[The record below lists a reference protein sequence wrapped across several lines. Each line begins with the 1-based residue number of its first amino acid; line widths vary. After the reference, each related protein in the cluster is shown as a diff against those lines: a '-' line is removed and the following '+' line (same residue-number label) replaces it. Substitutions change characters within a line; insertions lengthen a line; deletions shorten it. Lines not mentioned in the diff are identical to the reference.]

1 MAYNPYLLTNQLSV
15 TPINC
20 NVGYNNSWIS
30 VENNANRP
38 MFAQASY
45 VTNFDDLNISLSA
58 GNVTIGAV
66 EIKDGN
72 SNLRADV
79 TTSDGLNALRVLT
92 QDLESSV
99 DDITIGD
106 KQGNF
111 VTIQMPQS
119 ALRVYPVTTAG
130 GFTRCETRTSGNPT
144 FISDQIFIHN
154 SSNSNVQPILTLTQG
169 TSCRLAIGKSTETN
183 HTLTLNLA
191 VSGFNDYAGCEIT
204 FFA

>member
-1 MAYNPYLLTNQLSV
+1 MAYYTLINQLSV
-15 TPINC
+15 VPYNS
-20 NVGYNNSWIS
+20 NVGYNNSWVH
-30 VENNANRP
+30 VENDANRE
-38 MFAQASY
+38 MFAHAAY
-45 VTNFDDLNISLSA
+45 ITNFDDLTISLSA
-58 GNVTIGAV
+58 GNVDIGAV
-66 EIKDGN
+66 EIKDWN

-130 GFTRCETRTSGNPT
+130 GFTRCETRSSENPT

-154 SSNSNVQPILTLTQG
+154 LSNLNVYPILTLTQG
-169 TSCRLAIGKSTETN
+169 TSCRLAVGKSTETN

-191 VSGFNDYAGCEIT
+191 VSGVNDYAGCEIT

>member
-1 MAYNPYLLTNQLSV
+1 MSYTLVNQISV
-15 TPINC
+15 APANC
-20 NVGYNNSWIS
+20 NIGYNNSWVH
-30 VENNANRP
+30 VENNANRE
-38 MFAQASY
+38 MFAQATY
-45 VTNFDDLNISLSA
+45 ITNFDDLTISLSA
-58 GNVTIGAV
+58 GNVDIGAV
-66 EIKDGN
+66 EIKDWN

-130 GFTRCETRTSGNPT
+130 GFTRCETRSSGNPT

-154 SSNSNVQPILTLTQG
+154 LSNSNVYPILTLTQG
-169 TSCRLAIGKSTETN
+169 TSCRLAVGKSTETN

-191 VSGFNDYAGCEIT
+191 VSGVNDYAGCEIT

>member
-1 MAYNPYLLTNQLSV
+1 MYSLVNSV
-15 TPINC
+15 SAQPENGNI
-20 NVGYNNSWIS
+20 GYNNSWLQ
-30 VENNANRP
+30 VDNDANRDL
-38 MFAQASY
+38 FAQASY
-45 VTNFDDLNISLSA
+45 ITNFDDFTIALSA
-58 GNVTIGAV
+58 GNVDIGAV
-66 EIKDGN
+66 EIKDWN

-92 QDLESSV
+92 QDLEASV

-106 KQGNF
+106 KNGNF
-111 VTIQMPQS
+111 ATIQMPQS

-191 VSGFNDYAGCEIT
+191 VSGVNDYAGCEIT

>member
-1 MAYNPYLLTNQLSV
+1 MYSLVNSV
-15 TPINC
+15 SAKPNNGNI
-20 NVGYNNSWIS
+20 GYNNSWLQ
-30 VENNANRP
+30 VDNDANREL
-38 MFAQASY
+38 FAQASY
-45 VTNFDDLNISLSA
+45 ITNFDDLTISLSA
-58 GNVTIGAV
+58 GNVDIGAV
-66 EIKDGN
+66 EIKDWN

-79 TTSDGLNALRVLT
+79 TTSDGLNALRVLS

-130 GFTRCETRTSGNPT
+130 GFTRCETRSSGNPT

-154 SSNSNVQPILTLTQG
+154 SSNSNVYPILTLTQG
-169 TSCRLAIGKSTETN
+169 TSCRLAVGKSTETN

-191 VSGFNDYAGCEIT
+191 VSGVNDYAGCEIT

>member
-1 MAYNPYLLTNQLSV
+1 MSYTLVNQISV
-15 TPINC
+15 APTNC
-20 NVGYNNSWIS
+20 NIGYNNSWVH
-30 VENNANRP
+30 VENNANRE
-38 MFAQASY
+38 MFAQATY
-45 VTNFDDLNISLSA
+45 ITNFDDLTISLSA
-58 GNVTIGAV
+58 GNVDIGAV
-66 EIKDGN
+66 EIKDWN

-130 GFTRCETRTSGNPT
+130 GFTRCETRSSGNPT

-154 SSNSNVQPILTLTQG
+154 SSNSNVYPILTLTQG
-169 TSCRLAIGKSTETN
+169 TSCRLAVGKSTETN

-191 VSGFNDYAGCEIT
+191 VSGVNDYAGCEIT

>member
-1 MAYNPYLLTNQLSV
+1 MSYTLTNQVS
-15 TPINC
+15 TGPHNC
-20 NVGYNNSWIS
+20 NVGYNNSWIK
-30 VENNANRP
+30 VGNDANRDL
-38 MFAQASY
+38 FAQASY
-45 VTNFDDLNISLSA
+45 VTNFEDFTVSLSA
-58 GNVTIGAV
+58 GDVNIGSV

-72 SNLRADV
+72 SGLRADV
-79 TTSDGLNALRVLT
+79 VDAGSGLNALRVIS

-106 KQGNF
+106 KNGNF
-111 VTIQMPQS
+111 ATIQMPQS

-154 SSNSNVQPILTLTQG
+154 LSNSNVQPILTLTQG
-169 TSCRLAIGKSTETN
+169 TSCRLAVGKSSETN

-191 VSGFNDYAGCEIT
+191 VSGVNDYAGCEIT
-204 FFA
+204 FFV

>member
-1 MAYNPYLLTNQLSV
+1 MAYTF
-15 TPINC
+15 INKVSTIPLNS
-20 NVGYNNSWIS
+20 NVGYNNSWLE
-30 VENNANRP
+30 VENNANREL
-38 MFAQASY
+38 FAQASY
-45 VTNFDDLNISLSA
+45 ITNFDDLTISLSA

-72 SNLRADV
+72 SNLKADV
-79 TTSDGLNALRVLT
+79 TESDGLNALRVLT

-130 GFTRCETRTSGNPT
+130 GFTRCETRSSGNPT

-154 SSNSNVQPILTLTQG
+154 SSNSNVYPILTLTQG
-169 TSCRLAIGKSTETN
+169 TSCRLAVGKSTETN

-191 VSGFNDYAGCEIT
+191 VSGVNDYAGCEIT